1 MKKITKQLARSFYIP
16 RPKDGHKGLFGHALL
31 MLGSRGKMG
40 AAVLAARACMRS
52 GVGKVSVFAPKCG
65 YSVLQ
70 TAVPEVMVIDSEHE
84 DYLSGDVSFRGYM
97 ATGIGCGI
105 GQHPQT
111 AKLLHHVLTSRQ
123 LAFVFDADA
132 LNLLAENK
140 SWLEQLSDHAILTPH
155 PKEFERLF
163 GATKDRAAAIK
174 LQKQKAK
181 ELNCTIILKGAET
194 VIATPYDTYLNTT
207 GNSGMATAGMGDVLT
222 GLLTGLLAQGYSTE
236 QASVMGVYLHG
247 LAGDLAAAAGSE
259 EGLIATDLI
268 EQLPLAFR
276 KTFYNK

>member
-16 RPKDGHKGLFGHALL
+16 RPKDGHKGFFGHALL

-84 DYLSGDVSFRGYM
+84 DYLSGDVSFRVYM

-123 LAFVFDADA
+123 VALVLDADA

-140 SWLEQLSDHAILTPH
+140 SWLKKLPEFSILTPH
-155 PKEFERLF
+155 PKEFQRLF
-163 GATKDRAAAIK
+163 GGTGDRQEAIAI
-174 LQKQKAK
+174 QQQKAK
-181 ELNCTIILKGAET
+181 ELDCTIILKGDET
-194 VIATPYDTYLNTT
+194 VIATPTDTYINTT
-207 GNSGMATAGMGDVLT
+207 GNSGMGTAGTGDVLT
-222 GLLTGLLAQGYSTE
+222 GLLTGLLAQGYCPE
-236 QASVMGVYLHG
+236 EAAVVGVYLHG

-268 EQLPLAFR
+268 EHLPLAFR